1 MDTALG
7 KVYFGAEAGT
17 DTFGTILHESV
28 HQYNAWDEAGGR
40 ELQTATLRY
49 LAEQQGFESV
59 NDLVES
65 YIQRYQEAGQELS
78 YAQACEEITADA
90 MRGVFGSEETFA
102 RWVENQR
109 ALAEQNGRQRSTIA
123 KVMDRVREMLDKVI
137 SKAKSIL
144 NQEPG
149 NAAARQAKALA
160 ESQKRALEELY
171 YKHAETAMEAQRAA
185 RRSQN
190 QTENVNESKESAN
203 ENQTGVASS
212 QQNVASFQQN
222 VASERR
228 YQLPEESDEER
239 VSRRLANLNAELD
252 DLHRQRRALREER
265 EAWEKAKMYK
275 S

>member
-1 MDTALG
+1 
-7 KVYFGAEAGT
+7 
-17 DTFGTILHESV
+17 
-28 HQYNAWDEAGGR
+28 
-40 ELQTATLRY
+40 
-49 LAEQQGFESV
+49 
-59 NDLVES
+59 
-65 YIQRYQEAGQELS
+65 
-78 YAQACEEITADA
+78 
-90 MRGVFGSEETFA
+90 
-102 RWVENQR
+102 
-109 ALAEQNGRQRSTIA
+109 
-123 KVMDRVREMLDKVI
+123 
-137 SKAKSIL
+137 
-144 NQEPG
+144 
-149 NAAARQAKALA
+149 
-160 ESQKRALEELY
+160 
-171 YKHAETAMEAQRAA
+171 MEAQRAA